1 LTVELASLFA
11 LSGVFM
17 GWSVGTNDA
26 ANVFGTA
33 VGTRVVKFRTAAVFT
48 AVFATLGA
56 VISGRNVIDKL
67 GSYAENNAVGSGM
80 AAFLVMLVAAATVTL
95 MTILKFPVSTSQCL
109 VGAVLGWGLSQ
120 GMADW
125 SKTSSFFSAWIVSP
139 LATLVIC
146 FALCFAA
153 ERFVEK
159 RIKGLAAY
167 DAFIKGGYIVSGI
180 FGAFSMGANNAAN
193 ATGIYLRAGIFDGP
207 VQTINGFLGA
217 HNIPLTMTV
226 PLLAAL
232 VGGLSIALGVLTY
245 SKRVMLTVGEGITKL
260 SPLTGFLVVLS
271 CSVVVYIASLAGYT
285 ISTSQAVV
293 GAVVGA
299 GLAKGQP
306 SVNLKMLARIF
317 VAWFGTPTVAGV
329 ACYLIGI
336 AFFKKM

>member
-1 LTVELASLFA
+1 MNLAFLFV

-33 VGTRVVKFRTAAVFT
+33 VGTRVVKYRTAVWLCAAFAV
-48 AVFATLGA
+48 LGA
-56 VISGRNVIDKL
+56 VVNGHKVIDQL
-67 GSYAENNAVGSGM
+67 GGYAENNAVTVGM
-80 AAFLVMLVAAATVTL
+80 AAFLVMLVAGVTVTL

-109 VGAVLGWGLSQ
+109 VGAILGWGLSQ

-125 SKTSSFFSAWIVSP
+125 SKTASFFSAWVVSP
-139 LATLVIC
+139 MATLVIC

-167 DAFIKGGYIVSGI
+167 DAFIKAGYIVSGI
-180 FGAFSMGANNAAN
+180 FGAYSMGANNAAN
-193 ATGIYLRAGIFDGP
+193 ATGIYLRIGIFDGP
-207 VQTINGFLGA
+207 VQAINGLLRSI
-217 HNIPLTMTV
+217 HIPITVTV
-226 PLLAAL
+226 PFFAAL
-232 VGGLSIALGVLTY
+232 IGGLSIALGVLTF

-271 CSVVVYIASLAGYT
+271 CSLVVYIASLAGYT

-299 GLAKGQP
+299 GLAKRQR
-306 SVNLKMLARIF
+306 SVDMKMIGRIF
-317 VAWFGTPTVAGV
+317 VAWFGTPTIAGV
-329 ACYLIGI
+329 ACYLVGI
-336 AFFKKM
+336 LFFR